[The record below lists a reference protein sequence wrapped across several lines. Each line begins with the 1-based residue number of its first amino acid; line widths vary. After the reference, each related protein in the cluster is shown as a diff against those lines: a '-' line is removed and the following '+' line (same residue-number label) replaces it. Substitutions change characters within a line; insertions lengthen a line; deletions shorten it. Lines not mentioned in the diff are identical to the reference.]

1 MIIMETMFILQ
12 GILLVILLIIIIIL
26 FRNVLG
32 DKKAA
37 RIKYYSLEPIKR
49 EELSFSDKFVSGYI
63 SFVGRFRKIVKKSN
77 YFTKRSK
84 KYERYIKYKDRDR
97 IQTVDFITNKFI
109 ISIVFIILTTISQI
123 FTTNYFSLFGYIVNY
138 FIGYYLLDILLFLNY
153 KRKTRNIENDLL
165 RAIIIM
171 NNCFK
176 AGKSTLQALQTA
188 SAELPYPLGDEFKK
202 MYLDMKYGLSV
213 DTVFERFAR
222 RVKLQEAV
230 YVSSS
235 LTVLNKTGGNIV
247 EVFSSIERTLFDK
260 KKLKE
265 EMKNISSAPK
275 IVVIILSIV
284 PVLFIGVVYLLN
296 PTYFNPLFSSTLGYI
311 IIAIIVIMFII
322 YLITLL
328 RTLKVDE

>member
-1 MIIMETMFILQ
+1 METMFILQ

-77 YFTKRSK
+77 YFT
-84 KYERYIKYKDRDR
+84 
-97 IQTVDFITNKFI
+97 N
-109 ISIVFIILTTISQI
+109 ISQI
-123 FTTNYFSLFGYIVNY
+123 FTTNYFSLFGYIINY

>member
-123 FTTNYFSLFGYIVNY
+123 FTTNYFSLFGYIV
-138 FIGYYLLDILLFLNY
+138 ISI
-153 KRKTRNIENDLL
+153 
-165 RAIIIM
+165 
-171 NNCFK
+171 
-176 AGKSTLQALQTA
+176 ALQFCNLILYVLL
-188 SAELPYPLGDEFKK
+188 SIYK
-202 MYLDMKYGLSV
+202 YL
-213 DTVFERFAR
+213 F
-222 RVKLQEAV
+222 
-230 YVSSS
+230 
-235 LTVLNKTGGNIV
+235 
-247 EVFSSIERTLFDK
+247 
-260 KKLKE
+260 
-265 EMKNISSAPK
+265 NISADNLFTPLQP
-275 IVVIILSIV
+275 ILDPII
-284 PVLFIGVVYLLN
+284 F
-296 PTYFNPLFSSTLGYI
+296 T
-311 IIAIIVIMFII
+311 
-322 YLITLL
+322 
-328 RTLKVDE
+328 

>member
-1 MIIMETMFILQ
+1 METMFILQ

-49 EELSFSDKFVSGYI
+49 EDKFVSGYI

-123 FTTNYFSLFGYIVNY
+123 FTTNYFSLFGYIINY

-188 SAELPYPLGDEFKK
+188 SEELPYPLGDEFKK

>member
-1 MIIMETMFILQ
+1 MQ
-12 GILLVILLIIIIIL
+12 
-26 FRNVLG
+26 
-32 DKKAA
+32 
-37 RIKYYSLEPIKR
+37 S
-49 EELSFSDKFVSGYI
+49 
-63 SFVGRFRKIVKKSN
+63 
-77 YFTKRSK
+77 
-84 KYERYIKYKDRDR
+84 KDRV
-97 IQTVDFITNKFI
+97 QTVDFITNKFI

-123 FTTNYFSLFGYIVNY
+123 FTTNYFSLFGYIINY

-213 DTVFERFAR
+213 DTVFERLAR

-328 RTLKVDE
+328 RILKVDE